1 MSIESRAA
9 SDDYGMSDR
18 ASSDVSYGAWVKC
31 EGSIHTVGSVVIGN
45 TTYSQQETVTKS
57 STASGTLKVYGM
69 TVGHVYQMYASFDNT
84 LKWSDT
90 KNEYNRIQGKDFKQS
105 TGTVKFNISNTSP
118 FLFNG
123 SNNPVISISYPMTY
137 TGTSVNTGD
146 SSFVFYQ
153 LNSAWQQTATAKFTY
168 WYREVFNW
176 SEGQKLD
183 SINGSINESTT
194 VQKNIFSSITDFF
207 GSFFQNI
214 INAFVSL
221 FVPSSEE
228 MSGLF
233 DQLNQFF
240 SDRFGFLYA
249 PFDYMIRLC
258 KVFTSSTGST
268 SLTFPGFSIMGEQV
282 WADQVYDLASDELV
296 GTILGYV
303 RTGTGILLAG
313 YFIMFLQNFFKERF
327 GTG

>member
-1 MSIESRAA
+1 MPVA
-9 SDDYGMSDR
+9 ST
-18 ASSDVSYGAWVKC
+18 DVSYGAWVKG
-31 EGSIHTVGSVVIGN
+31 EGTIYCIGGVQLFN
-45 TTYSQQETVTKS
+45 TSNDIQQTITKS
-57 STASGTLKVYGM
+57 STASGRMSITGM
-69 TVGHVYQMYASFDNT
+69 TVGHVYQMYNGHDNT
-84 LKWSDT
+84 LRWYDT
-90 KNEYNRIQGKDFKQS
+90 KNTYDDYFGKAFKQS
-105 TGTVKFNISNTSP
+105 TGAVSFVVSNTSP
-118 FLFNG
+118 FVYTG
-123 SNNPVISISYPMTY
+123 SNAPTITISYSMTR
-137 TGTSVNTGD
+137 TGTSENIGGD
-146 SSFVFYQ
+146 SAAFYS
-153 LNSAWQQTATAKFTY
+153 LNATWRQTSTAKFSY

-176 SEGQKLD
+176 SDGQKLD

-282 WADQVYDLASDELV
+282 WADQTYDLASDELV
-296 GTILGYV
+296 GTILEYV

-313 YFIMFLQNFFKERF
+313 YFIMYLQHFFKERF